1 MILRAR
7 TVVTM
12 TGPPVDDGAVVV
24 KANRTL
30 AVGRF
35 SEIVASYVGRIVDL
49 GEQVLMPGLINAH
62 CHLDY
67 TMLRRSICPPK
78 SFTKW
83 VQRINALKR
92 SFHDDDYI
100 AA

>member
-12 TGPPVDDGAVVV
+12 TGPPIEDGAVVV
-24 KANRTL
+24 KANRVV
-30 AVGRF
+30 AVGQLK
-35 SEIVASYVGRIVDL
+35 EIVSRYTGTIVDL
-49 GEQVLMPGLINAH
+49 GERALMPGLINAH

-67 TMLRRSICPPK
+67 TMLRRAIHPPK
-78 SFTKW
+78 SFAQW

-92 SFHDDDYI
+92 SFNDDDYM
-100 AA
+100 A